1 MFTVFTRKSYPV
13 YVFSLYLEIFV
24 LVPGRI
30 TRKQEITG
38 KAIKHRLIK
47 EKNELVTNCN
57 RLKMP
62 AADGKD
68 DNDQV
73 VSSGIYFYQLKTDEF
88 VQSKKMILMK

>member
-1 MFTVFTRKSYPV
+1 
-13 YVFSLYLEIFV
+13 
-24 LVPGRI
+24 
-30 TRKQEITG
+30 
-38 KAIKHRLIK
+38 
-47 EKNELVTNCN
+47 
-57 RLKMP
+57 MP